1 MPKKLIALFSV
12 LLLAAVFISGC
23 GKEDVKADKK
33 TEAAEKED
41 QTKNED
47 QTKEK
52 EQETEKEAAAEED
65 ASADTEK
72 ENTAT
77 NDVSGLISFMEEQT
91 EGTTKTVFENSDKQT
106 HDLKDISVSLDAYT
120 VVQLNDFHTDF
131 SIPFNDQTDGGVILA
146 KYSVENKGDKDA
158 YYMPSLDGTFTGATK
173 AYTNYKELI
182 PEEDQLST
190 VLSPANDYV
199 VKAGE
204 TAEGYFAYPFGKDAF
219 DKIMDLGTIQVD
231 VPPAQGTKG
240 KFDNPIGSKGKF
252 TISLNDK
259 GAEKASANAK
269 FYQDDAT
276 KNDMGEKKLLKE
288 KSDIGKKEKLRD
300 VTVTLDGYQFA
311 EFTPNEVEAPRFKN
325 FKNGVV
331 ILTVKFLLDNKGKE
345 DIGLSGISST
355 LRVNDGSQWMIN
367 EGMLKMYTINDLIE
381 ANDSG
386 ELLQVYVLDK
396 EQYDKIWK
404 DKDFDIEIGPMRN
417 KEAKDISKG
426 KKASFKLPNE

>member
-1 MPKKLIALFSV
+1 MSKKLIALFSV
-12 LLLAAVFISGC
+12 LFLAAIFISGC
-23 GKEDVKADKK
+23 GKEEAEADKK

-47 QTKEK
+47 KAKE
-52 EQETEKEAAAEED
+52 EEEKAEET
-65 ASADTEK
+65 AEEEEESADSEK
-72 ENTAT
+72 TDTAN
-77 NDVSGLISFMEEQT
+77 NDVSSLISYMEEQT
-91 EGTTKTVFENSDKQT
+91 EGSTKILFENSDKQT
-106 HDLKDISVSLDAYT
+106 HDLKDISVSLDSYT

-158 YYMPSLDGTFTGATK
+158 YYMPSLNGTFTGATK
-173 AYTNYKELI
+173 AYTNYKELT
-182 PEEDQLST
+182 PEENQLST
-190 VLSPANDYV
+190 SLSPSNDYL

-204 TAEGYFAYPFGKDAF
+204 TTEGYVAYPFGKDTF
-219 DKIMDLGTIQVD
+219 EKIMDLGSIQVD

-269 FYQDDAT
+269 FYQDDVT
-276 KNDMGEKKLLKE
+276 KNDMGEKKMLKE

-311 EFTPNEVEAPRFKN
+311 AFTPNEVEAPRFKN

-345 DIGLSGISST
+345 DIGLNSISST
-355 LRVNDGSQWMIN
+355 LKVNDGSQWMIN
-367 EGMLKMYTINDLIE
+367 EGMLKMYSTNELV
-381 ANDSG
+381 ASNDSG

-426 KKASFKLPNE
+426 KKASFKLPK